1 MVVVELLKAEYKI
14 RSQLENV
21 YTRLKIVSR
30 RNLANVFHCFLHK
43 TFQEYLAAAY
53 IPAPEKGE
61 DVDTLAQG
69 SPDLWVD
76 ANNELNVF
84 NIFKAPNRVE
94 DNMRLVAGRKPD
106 LLRGNDEVNVI
117 EMFKT
122 LEKGEDV
129 ITLVEG
135 SPGIGKTTFCLKLA
149 YYWAPKDDSVLKK
162 TFEMEILAL
171 GELAW
176 KCLLSEIE
184 LEEKMPGIGISCP
197 WPSLQGR
204 KSKEI
209 KTLTRVLLSS
219 QDLPRVLGC
228 RVHCREVNQQFN
240 WLVRGRK
247 PDLLRGNDEVNVIEM
262 FKTLE
267 KGEDVITLVEGSP
280 GIGKTTFCLKLAYY
294 WAPKDDSVLKKTFE
308 MEILALGELAWKCLL
323 SEIELEE
330 KMPGIGISCPWPS
343 LQGRKSKEIKTLT
356 RVLLSSQDLPRVL
369 GCRVHCREVNQQF
382 NWLVRGRKPDL
393 LRGNDEVNVI
403 EMFKTLEKGEDV
415 ITLVEGSPGIGKT
428 TFCLKL
434 AYYWAPKDDSV
445 LKKTFEMEILALGE
459 LAWKCLLSE
468 IELEEKM
475 RAIGI
480 PCPRTS
486 LRGRKSKEIK
496 TSTRVLLSS
505 QDLPRVL
512 GCRVHCREV
521 NQQFNRLVRGRK
533 PDLLGGNDEVNV
545 IEIFKTLEKVEMFSG
560 LSKEFQESVKLRF
573 ALTLLIT
580 GLLKMTLP

>member
-1 MVVVELLKAEYKI
+1 MFIDKYSLTFLFPAGWDNLVVVELLKAEYKI

-61 DVDTLAQG
+61 DVDTLAEG

-76 ANNELNVF
+76 ANNELNLF

-122 LEKGEDV
+122 LENDDV
-129 ITLVEG
+129 NSCSQEI
-135 SPGIGKTTFCLKLA
+135 PGIGKTTFCLKLA

-197 WPSLQGR
+197 RPSLQGR

-209 KTLTRVLLSS
+209 KTLTRILLSS

-267 KGEDVITLVEGSP
+267 NDDVNS
-280 GIGKTTFCLKLAYY
+280 C
-294 WAPKDDSVLKKTFE
+294 SQ
-308 MEILALGELAWKCLL
+308 EI
-323 SEIELEE
+323 
-330 KMPGIGISCPWPS
+330 
-343 LQGRKSKEIKTLT
+343 
-356 RVLLSSQDLPRVL
+356 
-369 GCRVHCREVNQQF
+369 
-382 NWLVRGRKPDL
+382 
-393 LRGNDEVNVI
+393 
-403 EMFKTLEKGEDV
+403 
-415 ITLVEGSPGIGKT
+415 PGIGKT

-521 NQQFNRLVRGRK
+521 NQQFNRLVGGRK

-545 IEIFKTLEKVEMFSG
+545 IEMFKTLEKGGDVFRLVEGIPGIGKTTFCPNLAYYWAPKDDSALEKTFEKEILVLG
-560 LSKEFQESVKLRF
+560 ELAWKCLLSEIELEEKMPGTGSSCPRPSLQGRKSTEIKASTRVPLSLQDLPRVLDCRVYCREVNQQFNIFEHTSF
-573 ALTLLIT
+573 DDLLMKYH
-580 GLLKMTLP
+580 L